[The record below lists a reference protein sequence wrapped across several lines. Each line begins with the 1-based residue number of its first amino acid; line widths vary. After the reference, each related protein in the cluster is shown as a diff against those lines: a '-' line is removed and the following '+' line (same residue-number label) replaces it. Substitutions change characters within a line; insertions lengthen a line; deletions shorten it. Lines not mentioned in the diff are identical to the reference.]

1 MLSGLISLKF
11 NGVFMYQSQYIGNVH
26 IGYRAMGQVIVNDDG
41 LKIIKSSG
49 EFSRATNFGKVDGVD
64 LIEEI

>member
-1 MLSGLISLKF
+1 
-11 NGVFMYQSQYIGNVH
+11 MYQSQYIGNVH